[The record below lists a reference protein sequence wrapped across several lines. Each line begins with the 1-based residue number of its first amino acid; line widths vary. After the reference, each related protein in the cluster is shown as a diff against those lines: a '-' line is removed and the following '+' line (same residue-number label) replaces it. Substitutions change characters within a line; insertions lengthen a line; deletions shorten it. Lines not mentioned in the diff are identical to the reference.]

1 MTSRNHRGFQEK
13 QGQGRNLTLGF
24 LSGLDKQN
32 QEENRGDQDEQNTSD
47 KAEIIYLHEL
57 TPLSDN
63 GFALKINSQNII
75 PEGVADLRGELGIMN
90 YEL

>member
-1 MTSRNHRGFQEK
+1 MTSRNHRGFQEE

-32 QEENRGDQDEQNTSD
+32 QEENGGDQDEQDTSD

-57 TPLSDN
+57 TPS
-63 GFALKINSQNII
+63 
-75 PEGVADLRGELGIMN
+75 VTTDLLDTPGRKTDGDSWFN
-90 YEL
+90 DRA